1 MSDPNA
7 DVAKVLMAIG
17 ASIGLKESWLPYPG
31 GHPEEVEAAL
41 LDSVFSLMA
50 VYGSSGD
57 VGPRAVVKR
66 WRKYVG
72 GRSLNSLATLVVDV
86 DRAGGPDAFPSIVRH
101 NGVAVPN
108 AKDQP
113 TKAAAVYGAA
123 CTLVA
128 AGLDSAED
136 VRVRNAEAPKELHRL
151 ITRERGVGDAA
162 ATYFLMLLGV
172 AGVKADVM
180 IQRFVARAVGEDRV
194 EPSRSQTLLA
204 RAAAEL
210 DADLLTL
217 DHALWS
223 YESQRSRKAGH
234 GSA

>member
-1 MSDPNA
+1 MSHPDP
-7 DVAKVLMAIG
+7 DLAKVLRAVTDCIG
-17 ASIGLKESWLPYPG
+17 AKETWVPYPG

-66 WRKYVG
+66 WREHVG
-72 GRSLNSLATLVVDV
+72 GRSLNSLTSLVADV
-86 DRAGGPDAFPSIVRH
+86 DSAGGPDAFRGIVRH
-101 NGVAVPN
+101 YGVAVPN

-113 TKAAAVYGAA
+113 TKAAAVYGVAS
-123 CTLVA
+123 TLVP

-136 VRVRNAEAPKELHRL
+136 VRVRNGEAPKDLHRL
-151 ITRERGVGDAA
+151 VTRERGVGYAA

-180 IQRFVARAVGEDRV
+180 IQRFVARAVGRTQSSRLDPSPCWPELRLSLGQTSSRWTTPFGVTRV
-194 EPSRSQTLLA
+194 G
-204 RAAAEL
+204 
-210 DADLLTL
+210 
-217 DHALWS
+217 DHA
-223 YESQRSRKAGH
+223 
-234 GSA
+234 